1 MIRALII
8 FVMLAGLAMP
18 AHAAEIAPPPPDLS
32 SLRAKAEAGEAA
44 FQAYFGYLYLN
55 GSAGLPQDYEQ
66 AFKWYHKAADQGYVA
81 AQYNLGILYDEG
93 LGVTQSHEAGYFWL
107 TLAAQASGK
116 QDYAERRDRA
126 GFTLSLAQTDE
137 LKKRAASWKPVKVMQ
152 IAPPES
158 SSVAKPAAP
167 VAKVMAPG
175 VPVPWFKVPPA
186 VQKTVNDHVG
196 AGSMIGK
203 VDRAIEDGVV
213 VYRAQINKPG
223 DSTDLVRV
231 SAGGKLIGISKM
243 AQ

>member
-8 FVMLAGLAMP
+8 FGMLAVLAMP
-18 AHAAEIAPPPPDLS
+18 VQAAEISPPPPDLS
-32 SLRAKAEAGEAA
+32 SLRTKAEAGDAA

-55 GSAGLPQDYEQ
+55 GSAGLAQDYEQ
-66 AFKWYHKAADQGYVA
+66 AFKWYHKAAEQGYVA

-93 LGVTQSHEAGYFWL
+93 LGVVQNHEAGYFWL
-107 TLAAQASGK
+107 TLAAKASGK
-116 QDYAERRDRA
+116 ADYAERRDKA
-126 GFTLSLAQTDE
+126 GFTLSLAQIDE
-137 LKKRAASWKPVKVMQ
+137 LKKRAAAWKPTKVMR
-152 IAPPES
+152 IAAPEAVS
-158 SSVAKPAAP
+158 ETKPAPP

-175 VPVPWFKVPPA
+175 VPVPWFRVPPA
-186 VQKTVNDHVG
+186 VQKTVNDNVG

-203 VDRAIEDGVV
+203 VDRAVEDGVV
-213 VYRAQINKPG
+213 VYRAQITKPG